1 MSYFASADSAG
12 LAFERRIGE
21 DHRDS
26 AGLLH
31 MIPIAE
37 RGLINRRSLTP
48 LKVLLTACA
57 AWFAFYFL
65 APIEI
70 YRAQT
75 DYPYYLLGGC
85 LIGLLV
91 GLITFESRTAA
102 PPSVPSPDLRHTLRQ
117 LYEIAFI
124 LGSIGIALRVA
135 DWIFLRGLSVDTD
148 FIENREK
155 IEAAGSNAF
164 AMVATLLIPFG
175 LVPYMIHAVAKRS
188 GERVGRAWMAIGLAT
203 LWPLLTIVIGSRS
216 SMFMSLGMLIVAR
229 LIIFPRTS
237 RKVIAFC
244 VILVLGLVYAGGLMF
259 IERLTLIGLNVE
271 SVIKISAFT
280 HLVPVTQTYFSITA
294 RMSDWGRD
302 TVFIATT
309 FVQYY
314 MHGVP
319 EFTYLVE
326 RSTTPEQGGIY
337 TFSILARLWSILW
350 GTNYDALAALH
361 LMPRFGIY
369 TTAFGPFYVDYGA
382 FTPVFC
388 LAIGALVSWTRRK
401 VLQGDIAALP
411 LYICFI
417 MQVGAVPVVN
427 AIQSAYGI
435 FYDIAF
441 AGFWIAIAISRP
453 RKRAVPAEA

>member
-1 MSYFASADSAG
+1 MPFS
-12 LAFERRIGE
+12 
-21 DHRDS
+21 
-26 AGLLH
+26 
-31 MIPIAE
+31 
-37 RGLINRRSLTP
+37 LINQRSLTP
-48 LKVLLTACA
+48 VKVLLAACS
-57 AWFAFYFL
+57 AWFAFYLL
-65 APIEI
+65 APIEV
-70 YRAQT
+70 YRAQS

-85 LIGLLV
+85 LIGLLL
-91 GLITFESRTAA
+91 GLVVFEPRTTPA
-102 PPSVPSPDLRHTLRQ
+102 PVATSADLRHTLRQ

-135 DWIFLRGLSVDTD
+135 DWVFLRGLSVDTD

-155 IEAAGSNAF
+155 IESAGSNAF
-164 AMVATLLIPFG
+164 AMIATVLIPFG
-175 LVPYMIHAVAKRS
+175 LIPYMIHAVAKRN
-188 GERVGRAWMAIGLAT
+188 GEQVGRAWQAIGLAT

-244 VILVLGLVYAGGLMF
+244 AFLVIGLIYVGGLIF

-271 SVIKISAFT
+271 QVIKISAFT
-280 HLVPVTQTYFSITA
+280 HLVPVTQTYFSITSS
-294 RMSDWGRD
+294 MSDWGRD
-302 TVFIATT
+302 TVFIMTT
-309 FVQYY
+309 FIQYY
-314 MHGVP
+314 THGVP

-326 RSTTPEQGGIY
+326 HATAPEQGGTY
-337 TFSILARLWSILW
+337 TFSILARLAAILW
-350 GTNYDALAALH
+350 GTNYDSTAALY

-369 TTAFGPFYVDYGA
+369 TTMFGPFYVDFGP

-388 LAIGALVSWTRRK
+388 FAVGALVSWTRRK
-401 VLQGDIAALP
+401 VLQGEIAALP

-417 MQVGAVPVVN
+417 MQVGAAIVIN
-427 AIQSAYGI
+427 AIQSAYGV

-441 AGFWIAIAISRP
+441 GAFWIAIAISRP